1 MGKLI
6 TGQAATYVEE
16 LWINTDER
24 YEIRCITQDVER
36 IVAESGIHDGL
47 VLVNPMHITA
57 SCYVNDLEHGLH
69 HDIMKWLDK
78 MAPFYGRDGHDGEEY
93 HHHRT
98 GEDNGDAHLKRQLLG
113 QQVTMPVRN
122 GTLHLGTWEQIHYAE
137 FDGCRDK
144 RILVKV
150 FGVLASNP

>member
-1 MGKLI
+1 
-6 TGQAATYVEE
+6 
-16 LWINTDER
+16 
-24 YEIRCITQDVER
+24 
-36 IVAESGIHDGL
+36 
-47 VLVNPMHITA
+47 MHITA

-69 HDIMKWLDK
+69 HDIMKWLEK
-78 MAPFYGRDGHDGEEY
+78 IAPFYGVNGKSGEEY

-113 QQVTMPVRN
+113 QQVTMPVHD
-122 GTLHLGTWEQIHYAE
+122 GHLHLGTWEQIHYAE

-150 FGVLASNP
+150 VGVM